1 MVGHSSLFSQL
12 LLLVNRHQFAR
23 RVKECCAEKAAK
35 GFGCWSQF
43 VAMMFCQLA
52 QAKSLRE
59 IIDGLA
65 CCEGKLNHLGLQEV
79 YFPRKNGH
87 ECVWF
92 FSLVIEAEGYAA
104 VKVAS
109 RHKRPPSRAERGP
122 LPFIPFA
129 RLTFAPP
136 SAQRVAVTFSFEKV
150 VLFSG

>member
-1 MVGHSSLFSQL
+1 MREVGAFEAKNKFGQL
-12 LLLVNRHQFAR
+12 LDWVEQGEEVAITRHGKEVAR
-23 RVKECCAEKAAK
+23 
-35 GFGCWSQF
+35 
-43 VAMMFCQLA
+43 L
-52 QAKSLRE
+52 
-59 IIDGLA
+59 
-65 CCEGKLNHLGLQEV
+65 V

-150 VLFSG
+150 VLFCG